1 MNNKVIYNV
10 SLSAK
15 QLSDFSGKSVNT
27 CKKFLRDL
35 TTNLTANL
43 TAESKADKKVEPNPV
58 TADLTPN
65 LTPSKDEQYVEPVY
79 DWQQMVDRKVET
91 PTPVEPPV
99 YPETPKPKFDFA
111 QIASQSLQDNN
122 PETKSD
128 YWKRLR
134 ASMGDTDC

>member
-15 QLSDFSGKSVNT
+15 QLSDFSGKSINT

-35 TTNLTANL
+35 TTDLTTNLTSESDAGKSVEANI
-43 TAESKADKKVEPNPV
+43 V

-65 LTPSKDEQYVEPVY
+65 LTTY
-79 DWQQMVDRKVET
+79 T

-99 YPETPKPKFDFA
+99 YPETSKFDFA
-111 QIASQSLQDNN
+111 QMASQSLQDNK

-128 YWKRLR
+128 YWRRLR